1 VGDRPALRL
10 ARYENGEY
18 GQFALDELSRRREQG
33 ITSTSALCPSAEPAK
48 EMPHDAAPPA
58 AVDASAPHDIATAM
72 EDARDAP
79 TSAQRAPHESAI
91 REEGMHDGV
100 DAASQSAFNTG
111 DEDLSFAGR
120 GVGRSAF
127 SVEI

>member
-1 VGDRPALRL
+1 MGDRPALRL

-58 AVDASAPHDIATAM
+58 AVDASAPCDIATAM

-79 TSAQRAPHESAI
+79 TSAQPAPRESAI

-100 DAASQSAFNTG
+100 DASSG
-111 DEDLSFAGR
+111 CDLDDRCNHSERAAQT
-120 GVGRSAF
+120 SIKQAQ
-127 SVEI
+127 